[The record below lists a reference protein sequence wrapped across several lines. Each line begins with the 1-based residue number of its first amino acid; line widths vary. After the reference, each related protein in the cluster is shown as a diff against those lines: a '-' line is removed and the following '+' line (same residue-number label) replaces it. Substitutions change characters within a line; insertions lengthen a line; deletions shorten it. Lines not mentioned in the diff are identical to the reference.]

1 MSAGR
6 HNPFRLATDRAG
18 AEQATREIAGAI
30 RTGSWPTVVEKVRR
44 WAYLGA
50 SERESYDAIYN
61 AFASESGG
69 TAGVV
74 SNPSRKRPPP
84 VAGALPAD
92 HPLIAAAPKLYAW
105 AKEAFGNRA
114 VRDVLVWSPRP
125 DRLKVAFY
133 GDARSM
139 LGRFGFAD
147 GSLNNRNRWLDR
159 SFARAFDVPLDVRWG
174 TNRSTG
180 EQVAIIDPDLSH
192 EDDEVGPGAILQA
205 VQNMIRDEIP
215 GLDDPSIVLDV
226 TLLPDVGAPWYG
238 AGTVYYS
245 GREGRW
251 IAGEKPPWEVTVTAR
266 DPDTSRDVARPGADW
281 CALASRVEA
290 VYERSPGFAM
300 AGASVVMV
308 THAFDMREGRDHD
321 QTHRDIASCGG
332 LLFPSVAVGPIPAA
346 NFGPAVL
353 VADPMTVVGGLKPYR
368 QRGAPLLAP
377 LYTTDAYTQTTREFR
392 GELSARLYDELTG
405 ATDEQLF
412 MLGGR
417 PHLYTLG
424 PPVEHEDD
432 GPEGKRLIQ
441 TTSQMLTALRR
452 RFKLWSGPMDA
463 KAFARVMAK
472 VQREDLARDA
482 NEFAY
487 LEGKV
492 HAVMPMTSFV
502 AAWVP
507 DFGLD
512 AYSAFLRGAGFT
524 GPIHVMATSE
534 AERHSYLRTAGVDAD
549 GLPRYN
555 YAWRVAEQVRAKTR
569 GIEIS

>member
-1 MSAGR
+1 MSHDR
-6 HNPFRLATDRAG
+6 RNPFRLATDRAG
-18 AEQATREIAGAI
+18 TEQATREITAAI
-30 RTGSWPTVVEKVRR
+30 RTGSWPTVIEKARR
-44 WAYLGA
+44 WSYLGTG
-50 SERESYDAIYN
+50 ERESYDAIYN
-61 AFASESGG
+61 AFSREAGG
-69 TAGVV
+69 VAGVV
-74 SNPSRKRPPP
+74 SNPARKRPPP
-84 VAGALPAD
+84 ASGTLPAD
-92 HPLIAAAPKLYAW
+92 HPLVAAAPKLYAW

-114 VRDVLVWSPRP
+114 VRDVLVWSPKP

-147 GSLNNRNRWLDR
+147 GSLNNENRWLDR
-159 SFARAFDVPLDVRWG
+159 SFARAFGVDLRIRW
-174 TNRSTG
+174 STG
-180 EQVAIIDPDLSH
+180 NRVIDIDPDLSH
-192 EDDEVGPGAILQA
+192 EDGDVGPGAILQA
-205 VQNMIRDEIP
+205 VQNMIRDEIL
-215 GLDDPSIVLDV
+215 GHDDPGVVLDV

-251 IAGEKPPWEVTVTAR
+251 IAGERPPWVVEVTAR
-266 DPDTSRDVARPGADW
+266 DPDTSRDVRRPGADW
-281 CALASRVEA
+281 CAIAPRVEPA
-290 VYERSPGFAM
+290 YERAPGFAT

-308 THAFDMREGRDHD
+308 THAFDMSRGHDD

-346 NFGPAVL
+346 NFGPCVL

-368 QRGAPLLAP
+368 QRGAALLAP

-392 GELSARLYDELTG
+392 GALSARLYDELTG

-412 MLGGR
+412 LLGGR
-417 PHLYTLG
+417 PHLYALG

-452 RFKLWSGPMDA
+452 RFKLWNGPMDA

-472 VQREDLARDA
+472 VQREDLGRDA

-512 AYSAFLRGAGFT
+512 VYSAFLRGAGFV

-569 GIEIS
+569 GVEIS